1 MKTSLKKTSHP
12 VKVFR
17 RHPKTPCYLKE
28 GNLGWTGKK
37 GDCAKVQTDMV
48 EFIALPFPFSIKLK
62 IWSFYVVVVQ
72 GQQRNL
78 QKRVLH
84 VQSCC
89 FAHLTDCFFD
99 VLVAS

>member
-1 MKTSLKKTSHP
+1 MLLKRRE
-12 VKVFR
+12 FR
-17 RHPKTPCYLKE
+17 LDWE
-28 GNLGWTGKK
+28 KK
-37 GDCAKVQTDMV
+37 GTAPKFRQTDMV

-72 GQQRNL
+72 GQQRNV

-89 FAHLTDCFFD
+89 FAHLTDCFLD
-99 VLVAS
+99 VPIAS